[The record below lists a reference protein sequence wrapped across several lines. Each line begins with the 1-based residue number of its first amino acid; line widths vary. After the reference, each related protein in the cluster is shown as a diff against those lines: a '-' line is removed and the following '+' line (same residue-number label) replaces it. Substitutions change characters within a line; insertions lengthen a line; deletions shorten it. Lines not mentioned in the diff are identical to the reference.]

1 MAASVVE
8 VWRYP
13 VKSMA
18 GERLE
23 ECLITENGLEGD
35 RRWAF
40 IDGAPHREG
49 KFFNIKQHDRLM
61 TYRARYAGGAVEV
74 VTPEG
79 EMETLG
85 SALIAKLE
93 AESARPLQLRD
104 LSGANFDDEP
114 VLVINLASIASFA
127 LEAGMEIDHRRFRA
141 NLYLEGIEPG
151 EEIGW
156 VGRRIRAG
164 EAELE
169 VVSRCV
175 RCVVITK
182 DPDTTAAAPELLDLL
197 VERHD
202 KCMGVYCQVVKP
214 GRVAVGDFVG
224 V

>member
-1 MAASVVE
+1 MASIAE
-8 VWRYP
+8 IWRYP

-23 ECLITENGLEGD
+23 SCMVMENGLEGD

-40 IDGAPHREG
+40 VDGAPHRAG
-49 KFFNIKQHDRLM
+49 KLFNIKQHDGLM
-61 TYRARYAGGAVEV
+61 TYRARLTGGAVEV

-79 EMETLG
+79 TIATVDD
-85 SALIAKLE
+85 ALVRRLE
-93 AESARPLQLRD
+93 LESSRPLHLREMA
-104 LSGANFDDEP
+104 GANFDDEP
-114 VLVINLASIASFA
+114 VLIVNLASVAAFA
-127 LEAGMEIDHRRFRA
+127 DEAGMPVDHRRFRA
-141 NLYLEGIEPG
+141 NVYLEGIAPD

-169 VVSRCV
+169 VVSRCT
-175 RCVVITK
+175 RCVVVTK
-182 DPDTTAAAPELLDLL
+182 DPDTTVATPQLLDLL
-197 VERHD
+197 VDRHD

-214 GRVAVGDFVG
+214 GRVAVGDSVG

>member
-1 MAASVVE
+1 MAAVVE
-8 VWRYP
+8 IWRYP

-23 ECLITENGLEGD
+23 SCMVTQHGLEGD

-40 IDGAPHREG
+40 VDGAPHRAG
-49 KFFNIKQHDRLM
+49 KLFNIKQHDPLM
-61 TYRARYAGGAVEV
+61 TYRARYAGGVVEV
-74 VTPEG
+74 LTPDG
-79 EMETLG
+79 ALVALD
-85 SALIAKLE
+85 SALVDKLE
-93 AESARPLQLRD
+93 LESARPLELRD
-104 LSGANFDDEP
+104 LAGGNFDDEP
-114 VLVINLASIASFA
+114 VLIINLASVSSFA
-127 LEAGMEIDHRRFRA
+127 LEAGMAVDHRRFRA
-141 NLYLEGIEPG
+141 NLYLEGIEPD

-164 EAELE
+164 NAELE

-197 VERHD
+197 VDRHD
-202 KCMGVYCQVVKP
+202 KCMGVYCRVVKA